1 MTTKG
6 AAVEYLSKG
15 ARRFFVAVA
24 VVLGVLALPVFGVDT
39 VWAVLRGA
47 GLPASVPGVALV
59 ALVALAV
66 GLLVGWLV
74 HRLQRAILSRRRG
87 A

>member
-15 ARRFFVAVA
+15 AQRFFVAVA
-24 VVLGVLALPVFGVDT
+24 VVLGVLVLPLFSDTLHDVWRGVGVPAGWSVGALI
-39 VWAVLRGA
+39 
-47 GLPASVPGVALV
+47 ALV
-59 ALVALAV
+59 SLSV
-66 GLLVGWLV
+66 GLSVGWLL